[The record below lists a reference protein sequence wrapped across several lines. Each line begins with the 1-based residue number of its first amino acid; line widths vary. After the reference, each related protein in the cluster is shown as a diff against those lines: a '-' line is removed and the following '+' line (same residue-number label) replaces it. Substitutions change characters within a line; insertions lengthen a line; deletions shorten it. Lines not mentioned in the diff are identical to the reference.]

1 MRFFS
6 MPFLRNAVIGTSK
19 TSFLRAQD
27 SQQSSQF
34 GVVDLERARPKRRL
48 RDGDV
53 RKKITLKKMT
63 AEVSKIKLV
72 KWHYPVNRIKYTD
85 DIVLVKYL
93 LFIKEKMQLRYN
105 KNLT

>member
-1 MRFFS
+1 
-6 MPFLRNAVIGTSK
+6 
-19 TSFLRAQD
+19 
-27 SQQSSQF
+27 
-34 GVVDLERARPKRRL
+34 
-48 RDGDV
+48 
-53 RKKITLKKMT
+53 MT